1 MSYLK
6 LIPKAGKDTNK
17 LTNWRPITLS
27 NCDHK
32 LITKTY
38 AKRLSEAIAPKLN
51 EGQTAY
57 LKGRLIN
64 DNIRSMLA
72 TVEIANDENRKGLI
86 VALDAKKAFDSVSH
100 DYIES
105 CLKEFGC
112 SRFIPIFRTLYTEL
126 ATDILI
132 NGRVVK
138 GYNICRGVKQ
148 GDALSCILFIIC
160 MEPLLRNIDNNP
172 AIAAMRSTLIG
183 NDLPKTY
190 AYADDVSA
198 TIRDDNASIRCLFN
212 EYERLTKMSGLELNA
227 DKTEIMR
234 LGRNL
239 QEQTYNVVYLGRNY
253 QVDSAESIKLN
264 GIIFHR
270 DSKEVIKRNVKA
282 AIGRMDENFKKW
294 SRRNLSTLGK
304 ILIAKTFGIS
314 QIVYLMQT
322 IKMNETE
329 FKLFNA
335 TLYKFIWN
343 KHYLAAKAPER
354 VKREI
359 VNKSIKLGG
368 FGMLD
373 VAELDASI
381 KLRALGRFLQT
392 KHPFLSMIKN
402 KLNLSNFFEPKLG
415 IGFEGVLARGTEL
428 LRLDRANI
436 WGNIELNRD
445 RNIMTII
452 RNMKIKEVLNVQG
465 QNSLILFMMGRQA
478 GRVKDLTRD
487 QLTQLERFID
497 RDKLDKIRLARSLN
511 ITTRVEEG
519 TSESYLIRNK
529 GKSLLKCTSKEI
541 RIERS
546 NKLPIT
552 NFKLGINLSTI
563 EAINWGSKVNKLT
576 STKHKLSL
584 LRAVHGEI
592 YTKVKLKKY
601 GLVNDDK
608 CPRCDGI
615 ETLEHKIY
623 SCEYTKRIWS
633 KVALLTN
640 ESLNPDPL
648 LIVTGATLDQTPV
661 NLTIKAEILTRIL
674 SLPWDPS
681 YLVLPKHFVKLAI
694 ENLIKKENKTEI
706 KDALIDV
713 MSTMVT

>member
-1 MSYLK
+1 M
-6 LIPKAGKDTNK
+6 
-17 LTNWRPITLS
+17 
-27 NCDHK
+27 
-32 LITKTY
+32 
-38 AKRLSEAIAPKLN
+38 
-51 EGQTAY
+51 
-57 LKGRLIN
+57 
-64 DNIRSMLA
+64 
-72 TVEIANDENRKGLI
+72 TV
-86 VALDAKKAFDSVSH
+86 
-100 DYIES
+100 
-105 CLKEFGC
+105 
-112 SRFIPIFRTLYTEL
+112 
-126 ATDILI
+126 
-132 NGRVVK
+132 
-138 GYNICRGVKQ
+138 
-148 GDALSCILFIIC
+148 
-160 MEPLLRNIDNNP
+160 
-172 AIAAMRSTLIG
+172 
-183 NDLPKTY
+183 
-190 AYADDVSA
+190 
-198 TIRDDNASIRCLFN
+198 
-212 EYERLTKMSGLELNA
+212 
-227 DKTEIMR
+227 
-234 LGRNL
+234 
-239 QEQTYNVVYLGRNY
+239 
-253 QVDSAESIKLN
+253 
-264 GIIFHR
+264 
-270 DSKEVIKRNVKA
+270 
-282 AIGRMDENFKKW
+282 
-294 SRRNLSTLGK
+294 
-304 ILIAKTFGIS
+304 
-314 QIVYLMQT
+314 
-322 IKMNETE
+322 
-329 FKLFNA
+329 
-335 TLYKFIWN
+335 
-343 KHYLAAKAPER
+343 
-354 VKREI
+354 
-359 VNKSIKLGG
+359 
-368 FGMLD
+368 
-373 VAELDASI
+373 
-381 KLRALGRFLQT
+381 
-392 KHPFLSMIKN
+392 
-402 KLNLSNFFEPKLG
+402 
-415 IGFEGVLARGTEL
+415 
-428 LRLDRANI
+428 
-436 WGNIELNRD
+436 
-445 RNIMTII
+445 I